1 MISNNYMAFLYGVL
15 VNFVDDMN
23 DYNKTHNLKSWLE
36 IILAILTIYIL
47 YFTKK
52 LGFTTSVLFSFGGLL
67 YVLFASHVLGPF
79 IFRLVAALAVPPM
92 LYHISQNIQYV
103 QDNLYFLGLL
113 ASSSVIAGI
122 LILLEDKMVPEEF
135 SYRKIFERIFQL
147 LLAVLILM
155 YIDKLGLTE
164 SQSAAI
170 SWVAY
175 GWAGY
180 TVANIATMMY
190 LMFWLGLSDTKMEE
204 IPNV

>member
-1 MISNNYMAFLYGVL
+1 
-15 VNFVDDMN
+15 
-23 DYNKTHNLKSWLE
+23 
-36 IILAILTIYIL
+36 
-47 YFTKK
+47 
-52 LGFTTSVLFSFGGLL
+52 
-67 YVLFASHVLGPF
+67 
-79 IFRLVAALAVPPM
+79 
-92 LYHISQNIQYV
+92 
-103 QDNLYFLGLL
+103 
-113 ASSSVIAGI
+113 
-122 LILLEDKMVPEEF
+122 
-135 SYRKIFERIFQL
+135 
-147 LLAVLILM
+147 M

>member
-1 MISNNYMAFLYGVL
+1 MISNNYIAFLYGVL
-15 VNFVDDMN
+15 VNFVDDIN
-23 DYNKTHNLKSWLE
+23 DYNTAPNLKLGLE

-47 YFTKK
+47 YFTNK
-52 LGFTTSVLFSFGGLL
+52 LGFVTSVLFSFGGLL
-67 YVLFASHVLGPF
+67 YVSFASHVLGPF
-79 IFRLVAALAVPPM
+79 IFRLVASLAIPPM
-92 LYHISQNIQYV
+92 LYHISQNMQYV

-113 ASSSVIAGI
+113 GSSSVIAGI

-135 SYRKIFERIFQL
+135 SHRKIVERCFQL
-147 LLAVLILM
+147 LLAMLIPM

-164 SQSAAI
+164 NQTDAI

-180 TVANIATMMY
+180 TVANIATMLY
-190 LMFWLGLSDTKMEE
+190 FMFWLGLSETKIEE

>member
-1 MISNNYMAFLYGVL
+1 MIDNNYIAFLYGVL

-23 DYNKTHNLKSWLE
+23 DYNTTHNLKVVLE

-47 YFTKK
+47 YFTNK
-52 LGFTTSVLFSFGGLL
+52 LGFVTSVLFSLGGLM

-92 LYHISQNIQYV
+92 VYHISQNFQYV

-113 ASSSVIAGI
+113 GCSSVVTGI

-135 SYRKIFERIFQL
+135 SYRKIVERCFQL
-147 LLAVLILM
+147 LIAMSIPM
-155 YIDKLGLTE
+155 YIDTLGFTE
-164 SQSAAI
+164 NQTDAI

-180 TVANIATMMY
+180 TVANIATMIY
-190 LMFWLGLSDTKMEE
+190 LMFWLGLTETNIEE